1 MDSIKIITNMVTRNC
16 FMAAIDISD
25 AYYIVSISKLFQKF
39 LKFKQKDKLCYFICF
54 LNGLGPCPRKLTKL
68 NRVLIVTLH
77 FKRVPLSGYVDE
89 FFY

>member
-1 MDSIKIITNMVTRNC
+1 MDGIKIVTNMVTRNC

-39 LKFKQKDKLCYFICF
+39 LKFKQKDKLYYFICL
-54 LNGLGPCPRKLTKL
+54 LNGLGSCPRKLTKL
-68 NRVLIVTLH
+68 NKMSIVTLH
-77 FKRVPLSGYVDE
+77 FKHVPLSGYVDE